1 MEIVRLGECLKIVPT
16 CGPPTVIGCIEYILY
31 TYLFSKFGQ
40 VKHVRMNLGNTG
52 RPGAGF
58 GFVTFA
64 KEEAAREAL
73 QNKDNIFFNKLQLNI
88 EEKKT
93 RVRHPSMSH
102 IYVES

>member
-1 MEIVRLGECLKIVPT
+1 
-16 CGPPTVIGCIEYILY
+16 
-31 TYLFSKFGQ
+31 
-40 VKHVRMNLGNTG
+40 MNLGNTG

-93 RVRHPSMSH
+93 RVSLRHPRTDIRPEQPS
-102 IYVES
+102 VEITHP

>member
-1 MEIVRLGECLKIVPT
+1 MDK
-16 CGPPTVIGCIEYILY
+16 VIDQ
-31 TYLFSKFGQ
+31 YLPVFSKFGQ

-58 GFVTFA
+58 GFVTFT

-93 RVRHPSMSH
+93 RVSFRLEISFLSDDSPGMSH
-102 IYVES
+102 PWAYGN

>member
-1 MEIVRLGECLKIVPT
+1 
-16 CGPPTVIGCIEYILY
+16 
-31 TYLFSKFGQ
+31 
-40 VKHVRMNLGNTG
+40 MNLGNTG

-93 RVRHPSMSH
+93 RVSFRQFRPGQPDTDMSSCPKQTRTR
-102 IYVES
+102 IIRRTLTGTRDSLG

>member
-1 MEIVRLGECLKIVPT
+1 MLSPYPT
-16 CGPPTVIGCIEYILY
+16 PGILSRPNFIQRGPLY
-31 TYLFSKFGQ
+31 PFFSKFGQ

-64 KEEAAREAL
+64 REEAAREAL

-93 RVRHPSMSH
+93 RVSF
-102 IYVES
+102 

>member
-1 MEIVRLGECLKIVPT
+1 MKFSGNFP
-16 CGPPTVIGCIEYILY
+16 IGCLRTTVYDRPGIQNPF
-31 TYLFSKFGQ
+31 FSKFGQ

-93 RVRHPSMSH
+93 RVSFILSSPNHS
-102 IYVES
+102 

>member
-1 MEIVRLGECLKIVPT
+1 
-16 CGPPTVIGCIEYILY
+16 
-31 TYLFSKFGQ
+31 
-40 VKHVRMNLGNTG
+40 MNLGNTG

-93 RVRHPSMSH
+93 RVSLKHFRPEQPSVEITHPWDLKL
-102 IYVES
+102 

>member
-1 MEIVRLGECLKIVPT
+1 
-16 CGPPTVIGCIEYILY
+16 
-31 TYLFSKFGQ
+31 
-40 VKHVRMNLGNTG
+40 MNLGNTG

-93 RVRHPSMSH
+93 RVSFILSSDSSGMTHDSN
-102 IYVES
+102 ESPLKST

>member
-1 MEIVRLGECLKIVPT
+1 MTNIYPI
-16 CGPPTVIGCIEYILY
+16 
-31 TYLFSKFGQ
+31 FSKFGQ

-93 RVRHPSMSH
+93 RVSFKHPH
-102 IYVES
+102 W

>member
-1 MEIVRLGECLKIVPT
+1 MDQ
-16 CGPPTVIGCIEYILY
+16 VIDQ
-31 TYLFSKFGQ
+31 YLPVFSKFGQ

-93 RVRHPSMSH
+93 RVSFRLEISFLSDDSPGMSH
-102 IYVES
+102 L

>member
-1 MEIVRLGECLKIVPT
+1 
-16 CGPPTVIGCIEYILY
+16 
-31 TYLFSKFGQ
+31 
-40 VKHVRMNLGNTG
+40 MNLGNTG

-58 GFVTFA
+58 GFVTFT

-93 RVRHPSMSH
+93 RVSFRLEISFLSDDSPGMSH
-102 IYVES
+102 L

>member
-1 MEIVRLGECLKIVPT
+1 
-16 CGPPTVIGCIEYILY
+16 
-31 TYLFSKFGQ
+31 
-40 VKHVRMNLGNTG
+40 MNLGNTG

-93 RVRHPSMSH
+93 RVSFRHSQR
-102 IYVES
+102 